1 MLDNCYSFMIQ
12 YPPMNENEYSLGVY
26 NVEDYDIIH
35 TISADAWAEGDIS
48 AYDEKETSY
57 NEIIHELTE
66 IMNA

>member
-1 MLDNCYSFMIQ
+1 
-12 YPPMNENEYSLGVY
+12 MNENEYSLGVY

-57 NEIIHELTE
+57 DEIIHELTE